1 MDQMVI
7 NRLRGRGCW
16 SEVVSILD
24 ASAEKSPASALQC
37 AALLVE
43 QCMFTLKGWQQAEK
57 ALTDAEGIVRD
68 HEMIGAVASERAF
81 FAYTMTLLGGQD
93 QSDNAHNALEY
104 ADRHLSDL
112 SPFRPLLEFRR
123 GLLAENLDGDLKAAG
138 TAYNRAHAA
147 AEANGD
153 ELLLSYTW
161 RHLGSIAQQEGD
173 HQTARRSYAESLRL
187 REVSGFVIGISPAL
201 VALASVSPDGK
212 ADTLLSE
219 ARRLVRAFGG
229 VPVWLAHSLIEN

>member
-16 SEVVSILD
+16 SEAVSIIKT
-24 ASAEKSPASALQC
+24 STENSPSSALQC

-43 QCMFTLKGWQQAEK
+43 QCMFTVEGWQEAEN
-57 ALTDAEGIVRD
+57 ALAHAEAIVLD
-68 HEMIGAVASERAF
+68 NEMIGAIASERAF

-93 QSDNAHNALEY
+93 QAVNARNSLEY
-104 ADRHLSDL
+104 ADRHLSDS

-123 GLLAENLDGDLKAAG
+123 GLIAENLLEDLKIAAA
-138 TAYNRAHAA
+138 AYNRAHAA

-153 ELLLSYTW
+153 ALLLSYTC

-173 HQTARRSYAESLRL
+173 QHTARRFYAESLRL
-187 REVSGFVIGISPAL
+187 REVSGFVIGIAPAL
-201 VALASVSPDGK
+201 VTLASVSPEGETD
-212 ADTLLSE
+212 ALLSE

-229 VPVWLAHSLIEN
+229 VPIWLARSLNVN